1 MLDSSSDDD
10 LGSDDEDEEESEE
23 ESDEEEKPKSGAKRP
38 FPGPQNAFVGKKNK
52 VETPQAVAKQGRI
65 FRNVFILPQIYC

>member
-1 MLDSSSDDD
+1 MLDSSSDD

-38 FPGPQNAFVGKKNK
+38 FSGPQNAFAVKKMDQSIMQCADASSRMHR
-52 VETPQAVAKQGRI
+52 PS
-65 FRNVFILPQIYC
+65 LD